1 MTDLDLMV
9 IGALVTF
16 LAVAGAYIAIRHRA
30 NEDPVDS
37 YAPAPFAS
45 RAAQNGHAARQP
57 HVMHAQERSDYHAN

>member
-1 MTDLDLMV
+1 MTDLDLLV

-37 YAPAPFAS
+37 YAPEPFTS
-45 RAAQNGHAARQP
+45 RAAQQP
-57 HVMHAQERSDYHAN
+57 QMMHAQERSDYHAT